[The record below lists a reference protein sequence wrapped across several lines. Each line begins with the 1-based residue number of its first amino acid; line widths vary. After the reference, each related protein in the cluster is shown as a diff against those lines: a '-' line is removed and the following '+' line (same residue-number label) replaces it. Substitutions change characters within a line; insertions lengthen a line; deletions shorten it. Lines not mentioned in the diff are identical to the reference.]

1 MMIREQL
8 ELRETEILSPYASFS
23 RESRGREREEE
34 ECDIRPVF
42 QRDRDRILHSKA
54 FRRLRQKTQ
63 VFYSLW
69 EIIIGRDLPIRWR
82 CHRMQERLPR
92 HSD

>member
-1 MMIREQL
+1 MQRMKEVTGMMIREQL

-42 QRDRDRILHSKA
+42 QRS
-54 FRRLRQKTQ
+54 
-63 VFYSLW
+63 
-69 EIIIGRDLPIRWR
+69 
-82 CHRMQERLPR
+82 
-92 HSD
+92 